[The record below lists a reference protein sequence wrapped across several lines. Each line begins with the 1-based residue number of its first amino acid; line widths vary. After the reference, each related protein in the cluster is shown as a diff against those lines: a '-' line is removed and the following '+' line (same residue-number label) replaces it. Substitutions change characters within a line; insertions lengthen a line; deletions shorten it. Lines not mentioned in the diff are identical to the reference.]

1 MVLKLKVKGVHF
13 MLKKNIAI
21 VIVVALVFS
30 WLTLGASSSDPSG
43 IGLRGTDSKVAFSQ
57 PPQIE
62 KGNNSH
68 PFSLSENQHR
78 FLRDPVDFSPADSKS
93 KLMILGTGNP
103 IPNPVKYGPAS
114 AVIINGTVYFV
125 DAGDGMWAAI
135 SNGYLAHNKNPII
148 AEAFIKPMDNFK
160 HLFLT
165 HLHEDHTVGIPGFIL
180 GKYKFMQRTPSEVF
194 GPVGTEDLFRS
205 FEKAWTKDIV
215 NMQDTM
221 GKEMYTDEGW
231 RSNVHEVPLEGK
243 GAVIFEDENVKVQAY
258 KTIHGGMDSYAYRF
272 TTVDGRILV
281 FGGDGVYSKG
291 LVEAAKGADIL
302 VVESISYETLKYAP
316 WGGDTLEEKKKL
328 IGQFHMFPDRLARI
342 QKESGV
348 KNIVTVH
355 EQNYAPQE
363 IYYREQLKEEN
374 ERAGVKNV
382 YSAVDGD
389 LY

>member
-1 MVLKLKVKGVHF
+1 MNMKWYIKLSLLCTFLAPMVSGYAQNEV
-13 MLKKNIAI
+13 M
-21 VIVVALVFS
+21 
-30 WLTLGASSSDPSG
+30 GATIEDPSG
-43 IGLRGTDSKVAFSQ
+43 IGLRGQDSKVAFSQ
-57 PPQIE
+57 PPQVE
-62 KGNNSH
+62 TGNNSH

-78 FLRDPVDFSPADSKS
+78 FLRTPADFSPADSKS
-93 KLMILGTGNP
+93 KVLILGTGNP
-103 IPNPVKYGPAS
+103 IPNPVRHGPSS
-114 AVIINGTVYFV
+114 AVVVNGAVYFI

-135 SNGYLAHNKNPII
+135 SHAYLAHNRNPII

-194 GPVGTEDLFRS
+194 GPIGTESLMRN
-205 FEKAWTKDIV
+205 FEEAWTKDIE
-215 NMQDTM
+215 NMQVTM

-243 GAVIFEDENVKVQAY
+243 GVVIFEDENVKVQAY

-272 TTVDGRILV
+272 TTVDGRIIT
-281 FGGDGVYSKG
+281 FGGDGIYSKG

-302 VVESISYETLKYAP
+302 VVESMSYENLKYAP
-316 WGGDTLEEKKKL
+316 WGGDTIEQKEKL
-328 IGQFHMFPDRLARI
+328 IGQFHMFPERLLRI
-342 QKESGV
+342 QQESGV

-374 ERAGVKNV
+374 EKIGIKNV

-389 LY
+389 MY